1 MFACD
6 EYPTIVPSDE
16 KHLIYVEVF
25 EVDEATLARLNR
37 LEEPYNYRRET
48 IYIPELGSEVEITPS
63 PLPALQNMIKSDQA
77 QVPASQRIVSLRLLL
92 PKPERL
98 SPQA

>member
-6 EYPTIVPSDE
+6 EYPTIVPSDG

-25 EVDEATLARLNR
+25 EVDDATLARLNR

-48 IYIPELGSEVEITPS
+48 IYVRELGREVEIYVYAERS
-63 PLPALQNMIKSDQA
+63 PPAHFRP
-77 QVPASQRIVSLRLLL
+77 VVSGNWDV
-92 PKPERL
+92 E
-98 SPQA
+98 